1 MAQAEIKRVRY
12 VCARCG
18 SSNVTSD
25 TVAQWNARKQEWVVI
40 GHYDSSECLDCE
52 QEEEIV
58 QVELAPEPHA

>member
-1 MAQAEIKRVRY
+1 MAEISKRVGY

-25 TVAQWNARKQEWVVI
+25 TIAQWNARKQKWIVV

-52 QEEEIV
+52 QEEAIIE
-58 QVELAPEPHA
+58 VELAPAL